1 MWRQGL
7 RKWPAPPFTPLPIAT
22 LSSASSPTPKAAIMF
37 PGQGAQYVG
46 MGKDL
51 YGAFPAAKAVIDEA
65 DAALGFSLSS
75 LMFQGDSHELT
86 LTMNAQPAILTVS
99 VALLRVLEQ
108 EHGFRVAGR
117 CAYALGHSLGEYTA
131 LVAAGALSLTD
142 AIRLVRRRGL
152 AMHDVVRH
160 RKQPTAMTALMLH
173 GTSVSDIQRN
183 LLSIQ
188 PTLPAGEV
196 AELANINSSRQVVL
210 SGTEAG
216 VGAAVQE
223 LQARRLAARAIDLPV
238 SAPFHCSL
246 MRPAAKAMKEALQT
260 VHFAPLKLPI
270 VSNVTA
276 APITNHTQFPDLLVQ
291 QVTHTVAW
299 APSVG
304 YCQRHNIVHFISIGP
319 GKVLANLLKREHPKD
334 KIIPVTNNEELRQF
348 NSIF

>member
-1 MWRQGL
+1 M
-7 RKWPAPPFTPLPIAT
+7 
-22 LSSASSPTPKAAIMF
+22 
-37 PGQGAQYVG
+37 
-46 MGKDL
+46 
-51 YGAFPAAKAVIDEA
+51 YGTFPAAKAAIDEA
-65 DAALGFSLSS
+65 DATLGFSLSA

-108 EHGFRVAGR
+108 EYGFHIADR
-117 CAYALGHSLGEYTA
+117 CAYAMGHSLGEYTA
-131 LVAAGALSLTD
+131 LVAAGALSLAD
-142 AIRLVRRRGL
+142 ALRLVRRRGL
-152 AMHDVVRH
+152 AMHDVVSH
-160 RKQPTAMTALMLH
+160 REQPTAMTALMLH
-173 GTSVSDIQRN
+173 GASVSDIQRN
-183 LLSIQ
+183 LSSIQ
-188 PTLPAGEV
+188 LTLPAGDV

-246 MRPAAKAMKEALQT
+246 MRPAAKVMKEALKSVQFT
-260 VHFAPLKLPI
+260 PLQLPI
-270 VSNVTA
+270 ISNVTA

-299 APSVG
+299 APSVS
-304 YCQRHNIVHFISIGP
+304 YCQRNGIVHFISVGP

-334 KIIPVTNNEELRQF
+334 KIIPVTNVEELREF
-348 NSIF
+348 NSTF